1 MIENILL
8 ITLFWAVFFMITYA
22 SYYVVEKLVKP
33 FNYFDRI
40 PTNCLKCCTTWS
52 LLASYISISIIIS
65 NWWFLGF
72 GIIIT
77 VMEAIALHLTEEEKG
92 LIKKTK
98 FF

>member
-22 SYYVVEKLVKP
+22 SYYVVERLVKP

-52 LLASYISISIIIS
+52 LLASYITISIIIS

-72 GIIIT
+72 GVIIT
-77 VMEAIALHLTEEEKG
+77 VMEAIALHLTEKEKG
-92 LIKKTK
+92 LY
-98 FF
+98 

>member
-22 SYYVVEKLVKP
+22 SYNVVERLVKP

-40 PTNCLKCCTTWS
+40 PTNGLKCCTTWS
-52 LLASYISISIIIS
+52 LLASYITISIIIS

-77 VMEAIALHLTEEEKG
+77 VMEAIALHLTEKEKG
-92 LIKKTK
+92 LY
-98 FF
+98 

>member
-8 ITLFWAVFFMITYA
+8 VILFWAVFFMITYA
-22 SYYVVEKLVKP
+22 SYYVVERLVKP

-52 LLASYISISIIIS
+52 LLASYITISIIIS
-65 NWWFLGF
+65 NWWFFGF

-77 VMEAIALHLTEEEKG
+77 VMEAVALHLTEKEKG
-92 LIKKTK
+92 LY
-98 FF
+98 